1 MCEHLEKNGIQK
13 FVENRNFTGNG
24 HFELKG
30 EGVGVG
36 MGSSG
41 VGGSDKLP

>member
-1 MCEHLEKNGIQK
+1 MCEHLEENGIQK

-30 EGVGVG
+30 EGW
-36 MGSSG
+36 
-41 VGGSDKLP
+41 GGEFGGRGGGFR